1 MQINE
6 IENGKTY
13 CYARVPTNELID
25 IKIRTKTDK
34 YIVGCYKGQAYLV
47 FAKQIPNLL
56 HTKRKDALQYLKEH
70 YKEYKSEE

>member
-47 FAKQIPNLL
+47 FFFFIPNILY
-56 HTKRKDALQYLKEH
+56 TKRKDALQYLKEH